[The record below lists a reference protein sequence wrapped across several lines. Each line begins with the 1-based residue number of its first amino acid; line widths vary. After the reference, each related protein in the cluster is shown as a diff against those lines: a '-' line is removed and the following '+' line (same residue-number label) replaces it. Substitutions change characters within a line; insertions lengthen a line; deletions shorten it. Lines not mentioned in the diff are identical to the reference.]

1 MKMEESWSY
10 IATIDAWY
18 VLGPLF
24 VVYLILM
31 MGKIKKQSE
40 RYSVFQYI
48 TLITLGIYLLSV
60 LALTTFPIEV
70 NWGMYKNQTS
80 WLSRINPIPI
90 LTIDLATFVLNI
102 IMFIPF
108 GVYQWLVMRK
118 DKISW
123 EPVVVGSLL
132 FSICIEIVQL
142 LMYIIFNSARSVD
155 VNDLIAN
162 TLGGVVGFYTIKWIS
177 KNTYFR
183 NLIDV
188 FKVPAKKLITS
199 TN

>member
-1 MKMEESWSY
+1 MMTEDSWSY
-10 IATIDAWY
+10 VTTIDAWY

-24 VVYLILM
+24 VVYLVLM
-31 MGKIKKQSE
+31 MGKIKRQNESFNA
-40 RYSVFQYI
+40 FQYI
-48 TLITLGIYLLSV
+48 TLITVGIYLVSV
-60 LALTTFPIEV
+60 VALTTFPIEV

-90 LTIDLATFVLNI
+90 LTIDIATFVLNI

-108 GVYQWLVMRK
+108 GVYQWLLVKK

-123 EPVVVGSLL
+123 EPVVISSLL
-132 FSICIEIVQL
+132 FSLSIEVLQL

-162 TLGGVVGFYTIKWIS
+162 TLGGVLGYLAMKFIS
-177 KNTYFR
+177 KNVYFKEW
-183 NLIDV
+183 IDQ
-188 FKVPAKKLITS
+188 FKVSMKSLITAQH
-199 TN
+199 

>member
-1 MKMEESWSY
+1 MKTEESWSY

-123 EPVVVGSLL
+123 EPVLVGSLL

-142 LMYIIFNSARSVD
+142 LMYII
-155 VNDLIAN
+155 LIV
-162 TLGGVVGFYTIKWIS
+162 LEV
-177 KNTYFR
+177 
-183 NLIDV
+183 
-188 FKVPAKKLITS
+188 
-199 TN
+199 